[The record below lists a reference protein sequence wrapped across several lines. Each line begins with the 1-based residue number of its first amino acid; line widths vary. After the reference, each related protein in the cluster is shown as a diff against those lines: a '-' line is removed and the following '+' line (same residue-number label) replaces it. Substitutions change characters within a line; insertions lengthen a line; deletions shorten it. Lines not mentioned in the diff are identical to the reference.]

1 MRCKPQSLEPFFY
14 LTPTLHILH
23 PALPCDPNALISES
37 LSGCTFSSFLQASP
51 WNNGHVFNPS
61 NQHNQKDFHAP
72 SQNSQVTTSDHILL
86 LFCWRKIDWPKFFVN
101 PCKRLNIIKCCIKN
115 KLIFIC
121 FHEFPHSSVNKEP
134 AYNAGIHLQCRKP
147 WFDSWVQ
154 RIFWK
159 KKWQPTPVFL
169 PGKWHGQRSLAGYSP
184 WSCKESDMT

>member
-1 MRCKPQSLEPFFY
+1 MP
-14 LTPTLHILH
+14 
-23 PALPCDPNALISES
+23 
-37 LSGCTFSSFLQASP
+37 SFLNHFQGVHSL
-51 WNNGHVFNPS
+51 PS
-61 NQHNQKDFHAP
+61 FRPLLETMVMYSILQISITRKIFMHLPKILRSQHQ
-72 SQNSQVTTSDHILL
+72 TTSSCS
-86 LFCWRKIDWPKFFVN
+86 FAGEKIDWPKFFVN

-121 FHEFPHSSVNKEP
+121 FHEFPHSSVNKES
-134 AYNAGIHLQCRKP
+134 AYDAGIHLQCRKP

-169 PGKWHGQRSLAGYSP
+169 PGKWHGQRSLAGYSS